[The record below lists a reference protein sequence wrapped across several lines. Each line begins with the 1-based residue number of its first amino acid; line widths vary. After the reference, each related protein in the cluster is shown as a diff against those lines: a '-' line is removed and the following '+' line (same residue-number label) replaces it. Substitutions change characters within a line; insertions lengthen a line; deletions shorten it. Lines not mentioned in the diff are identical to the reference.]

1 MNIGTLV
8 WHAYYGG
15 LRFGTITGK
24 KIDDKGWAHFTV
36 DWHDDAI
43 YDRAVKWMNKLRNTD
58 DHKHLYR
65 ADELTP
71 VSSGHLSRAITSHVA
86 HTKFRTPVM
95 PVC

>member
-8 WHAYYGG
+8 WNVYYGG

-24 KIDDKGWAHFTV
+24 KIDDSGWAHFTV

-43 YDRAVKWMNKLRNTD
+43 YDDAVKWMNKMRNTD

-71 VSSGHLSRAITSHVA
+71 VSSGHLSRAITSHVT
-86 HTKFRTPVM
+86 HTKFRSPVM
-95 PVC
+95 PAC